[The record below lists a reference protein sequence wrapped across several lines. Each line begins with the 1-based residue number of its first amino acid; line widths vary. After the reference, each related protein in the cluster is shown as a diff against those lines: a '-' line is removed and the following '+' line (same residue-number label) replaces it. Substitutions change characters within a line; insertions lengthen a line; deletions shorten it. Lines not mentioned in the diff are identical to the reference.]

1 VIVREGPASPGPS
14 PIEQAIDV
22 LRMEEITKRFGPV
35 LANDRITLAVRAGAV
50 HALLGENGAGK
61 TSLMNILY
69 GLYQP
74 DDGRIWVRGQLV
86 RIRSP
91 RDAIRLGI
99 GMIHQQF
106 TLVPQLTVAE
116 NVVLGLRPR
125 RPPFL
130 DLAAAEDAITEIS
143 KAYGLDVNPRFRVM
157 GLSLGMQQRVE
168 ILKALYRGANLL
180 ILDEPTSVLTPAET
194 EALFEVIQS
203 LVADGKSVIFISH
216 KLEEAL
222 RISQTITVLRRGRVV
237 ATVPTSDATP
247 HELARMMV
255 GRDVV
260 FRIPKTPARAAGPA
274 IEVTDLG
281 AASDQGYPAVKGVT
295 FHLFRGEILGIAG
308 VDGNGQTELAE
319 AIAGLRPVSAGQ
331 IRLNG
336 HEVTSWPPKAR
347 ITLGLGFIP
356 ADRQRLGLVPDFTV
370 AENLV
375 MKTFAAHPY
384 TRRGFL
390 DRRAITAHARAL
402 ADRFDIR
409 LHSVQQRVREL
420 SGGNQQKV
428 VLAREVSLTPSVII
442 AMQPT
447 RGLDVGASEYI
458 LRALIAQRDRG
469 AAVLHISTELEEVLS
484 VSDRVAVMFA
494 GELMGIVRPGDV
506 SYEQLGLM
514 MAGALRLNP
523 MAEPA

>member
-1 VIVREGPASPGPS
+1 MVSVA
-14 PIEQAIDV
+14 
-22 LRMEEITKRFGPV
+22 LRGLTKRFGPV
-35 LANDRITLAVRAGAV
+35 VANDRITLAVRAGTV

-74 DDGRIWVRGQLV
+74 DDGRIWVRDQPV

-106 TLVPQLTVAE
+106 TLVPQLTVVE

-130 DLAAAEDAITEIS
+130 DLAAAEDEITEIS
-143 KAYGLDVNPRFRVM
+143 RAYGLDVNPRFRVM
-157 GLSLGMQQRVE
+157 GLSVGMQQRVE
-168 ILKALYRGANLL
+168 ILKALYRGADLL

-194 EALFEVIQS
+194 EALFEVINS

-216 KLEEAL
+216 KLEEVL
-222 RISQTITVLRRGRVV
+222 RISQAITVLRRGRIV
-237 ATVPTSDATP
+237 ATVPTTDTTPSD
-247 HELARMMV
+247 LARMMV

-260 FRIPKTPARAAGPA
+260 FRVLKTPAHAAGPA
-274 IEVTDLG
+274 LEVTDLR
-281 AASDQGYPAVKGVT
+281 AASDQSYPAVKGVT
-295 FHLFRGEILGIAG
+295 FRLFRGEILGIAG
-308 VDGNGQTELAE
+308 VDGNGQAELAE

-331 IRLNG
+331 VRLNG
-336 HEVTSWPPKAR
+336 LEVTSWPPKAR
-347 ITLGLGFIP
+347 ITAGLGFIP
-356 ADRQRLGLVPDFTV
+356 ADRYRFGLVPDFTV

-375 MKTFAAHPY
+375 MKTFAAPPY

-390 DRRAITAHARAL
+390 DRRTIAEHAESL
-402 ADRFDIR
+402 VDQFDIR
-409 LHSVQQRVREL
+409 VHSVQQQAREL

-428 VLAREVSLTPSVII
+428 ILAREVSLTPTVII

-458 LRALIAQRDRG
+458 LRELIAQRDRG
-469 AAVLHISTELEEVLS
+469 AAVLYISTELEEVITI
-484 VSDRVAVMFA
+484 SDRVAVMFA
-494 GELMGIVRPGDV
+494 GELMGIIRPGDI
-506 SYEQLGLM
+506 SHAELGLM

-523 MAEPA
+523 AAGPA